1 MSWIT
6 QKAGIIDHH
15 RDTDFGTQPVR
26 TQHWMIVYMFQNT
39 NPTFYAEIK
48 DLIAKGK
55 LSGKLGIIYGEEPIR
70 LHDGKYQTPRAN
82 GKTKEIEIHETFLSY
97 LWCCTYSLYV
107 TFLETIDYPQCNFN
121 AGYETYTI
129 SEENIAIAQEMFDY
143 ARHLIVDFTIW
154 DKDKMPNPERLL
166 AEKRIYIE
174 QTNCFYSEAMKFI
187 LCHEFTHLE
196 RHLDQ
201 INGETTTSNYLVFEI
216 EADNIAI
223 DKMKAG
229 MSYMPI
235 PIAQSHRLAIEI
247 GAIIGVLSM
256 LFFRATTEGIR
267 HPNTEDRLTNVLER
281 LDLIENDAAWAIAC
295 VGLKFWDSQFGHN
308 FVWKENPNSYKEEY
322 YAIIQQIKAREK

>member
-6 QKAGIIDHH
+6 QKTGIIDHH

-26 TQHWMIVYMFQNT
+26 TKHWMIVYMFQKT
-39 NPTFYAEIK
+39 NPTFCAEVK
-48 DLIAKGK
+48 DLIVKGK

-70 LHDGKYQTPRAN
+70 LPDGKFQTPRAN
-82 GKTKEIEIHETFLSY
+82 GKTKQIEIHETFLSY

-107 TFLETIDYPQCNFN
+107 TFLETIDYPQCNFH
-121 AGYETYTI
+121 AGYEVYPI
-129 SEENIAIAQEMFDY
+129 SEENILIAQEMFDY
-143 ARHLIVDFTIW
+143 ARHLIVDFTVW

-174 QTNCFYSEAMKFI
+174 QTNCFYTEAVKFI

-201 INGETTTSNYLVFEI
+201 INEKTTTSNYLEFES
-216 EADNIAI
+216 EADNTAI
-223 DKMKAG
+223 DKMKEG

-235 PIAQSHRLAIEI
+235 PLAESHRLAIEI

-256 LFFRATTEGIR
+256 LFFRATTEGVR
-267 HPNTEDRLTNVLER
+267 HPNTEDRLTNVIER
-281 LDLIENDAAWAIAC
+281 LDLIDNDAAWAIAC

-308 FVWKENPNSYKEEY
+308 FEWQENPNSYKEEY
-322 YAIIQQIKAREK
+322 YAIIKQIKAREK